1 MNNIF
6 NYIEVQQPIG
16 TFYLCS
22 IPATFLLKVVKSTS
36 RSDDKE
42 AVQREKSPQR
52 IRDIGAYCSDPDA
65 IFPTPI
71 VVNVNSDDVILDEE
85 KHIIV
90 IPTDKGIV
98 GDVIDG
104 QHRLW
109 GIESSKQPELFQLPV
124 VFMFDLTV
132 AEQAYVFSTINSN
145 QRKVDP
151 SLIYDLFDVSVYR
164 SPYKTV
170 HEIARVMNSSVSS
183 PFYNRLKMLGKRT
196 SNQEK
201 ATLSQGTFA
210 KSILML
216 ISKKPDEDTRNLKLN
231 KKLADDPRLPLRFL
245 FIEEKD
251 DILVKILS
259 NCFNALKEV
268 FPAEW
273 ETPTSNI
280 LWKST
285 GFRAVIYALSSLCR
299 KGLREHVLT
308 KDFFIKCFEAF
319 KEVLSKE
326 QLTLTSKSF
335 PGGGEQN
342 QKKLANILIQSIA
355 NLNMSEYDDNLTK
368 EVNIQSF
375 IQTID
380 ADRYELF
387 DICQALDKGTVA
399 YDTIVVETLNSGIRL
414 IHRFSDT
421 SIFIEKSQR
430 KPYLKFIE
438 IHYMNDLDYNSW
450 IGLKEELDRTK

>member
-16 TFYLCS
+16 TFYLCC

-36 RSDDKE
+36 RSDNKD

-52 IRDIGAYCSDPDA
+52 IRDIGEYCSVPDA

-71 VVNVNSDDVILDEE
+71 VVSVNSNDVILDEE

-90 IPTDKGIV
+90 IPTDKGII

-124 VFMFDLTV
+124 VFMFDLTI

-151 SLIYDLFDVSVYR
+151 SLIYDLFDVSEKR

-170 HEIARVMNSSVSS
+170 HEIARVMNSSEYS

-308 KDFFIKCFEAF
+308 KEFFIKCFEAF
-319 KEVLSKE
+319 KEELSKE
-326 QLTLTSKSF
+326 RLTLTSTSF

-342 QKKLANILIQSIA
+342 QKKLASILIQSIA
-355 NLNMSEYDDNLTK
+355 NLNISEYNDNLTK
-368 EVNIQSF
+368 EENIQSF

-421 SIFIEKSQR
+421 SIFIEESQR

-450 IGLKEELDRTK
+450 IGLKEELDSTK